1 MKRKALVHKDGSI
14 DFVTPEGEVE
24 ASAKAKAEGSDGR
37 KLTQQ
42 RPKGDYDFRWKTAK
56 DGSHLLVP
64 NSVPEKNL
72 DPEWSI
78 YKNKRDLCL
87 EIAME
92 IANGKTFYQ
101 LDKLKQF
108 PSTRT
113 VFYWYA
119 RDQEF
124 KNLIDEA
131 RRVRAE
137 FYHDKLVEVAEDV
150 EEDNARS
157 SKVKADI
164 FKTLMSVND
173 KERFGQATKQEP
185 SPPVVNIVF
194 QTGIHR
200 EDSTKVIEVVH
211 ENKEPVASGKK
222 SNVAEIECE
231 NQQDA
236 GLLEL
241 DGA

>member
-1 MKRKALVHKDGSI
+1 MGRKPKALVHKDGSV
-14 DFVTPEGEVE
+14 DFVNPETGEIE
-24 ASAKAKAEGSDGR
+24 ASAAPKTTGVDGR
-37 KLTQQ
+37 NLVHD
-42 RPKGDYDFRWKTAK
+42 RERSDYDFRWKTAT
-56 DGSHLLVP
+56 DGNHILVP
-64 NSVPEKNL
+64 RDVPQKNL

-78 YKNKRDLCL
+78 WKNKRNLCL

-137 FYHDKLVEVAEDV
+137 FYHDKLVEVAEEVD
-150 EEDNARS
+150 EDNARS

-164 FKTLMSVND
+164 MKHLMGVND
-173 KERFGQATKQEP
+173 RERFGQQVKQDPAPAT
-185 SPPVVNIVF
+185 VNIVF
-194 QTGIHR
+194 QTGIQR
-200 EDSTKVIEVVH
+200 EPIPVEGTVVNVEPS
-211 ENKEPVASGKK
+211 EN
-222 SNVAEIECE
+222 
-231 NQQDA
+231 D
-236 GLLEL
+236 
-241 DGA
+241 

>member
-1 MKRKALVHKDGSI
+1 MARKRKALVHKDGSMDII
-14 DFVTPEGEVE
+14 DPVTGEVE
-24 ASAKAKAEGSDGR
+24 ACAKPKTAGTDGR
-37 KLTQQ
+37 ELTHQ

-64 NSVPEKNL
+64 NDVAQKNL

-124 KNLIDEA
+124 KTLIDEA

-137 FYHDKLVEVAEDV
+137 FYHDKLVEVADDV
-150 EEDNARS
+150 EEENARS

-164 FKTLMSVND
+164 FKTLMGAND
-173 KERFGQATKQEP
+173 RERFGQAPKADAG
-185 SPPVVNIVF
+185 PVSVNIIF
-194 QTGIHR
+194 QTGIDR
-200 EDSTKVIEVVH
+200 NSSVQIENAAIPAEGRVVDTED
-211 ENKEPVASGKK
+211 N
-222 SNVAEIECE
+222 
-231 NQQDA
+231 
-236 GLLEL
+236 
-241 DGA
+241 

>member
-1 MKRKALVHKDGSI
+1 MPRKSKALVHKDGSI
-14 DFVTPEGEVE
+14 DIINPDTGEVE
-24 ASAKAKAEGSDGR
+24 ASAAPKTKASNGR
-37 KLTQQ
+37 NLPHD
-42 RPKGDYDFRWKTAK
+42 RPKSDYDFRWKTPI
-56 DGSHLLVP
+56 DGEPMLVP
-64 NSVPEKNL
+64 ANVPEKGL
-72 DPEWSI
+72 ESKWSI

-92 IANGKTFYQ
+92 IAGGKTFYQ

-119 RDQEF
+119 RDPEF

-150 EEDNARS
+150 EEENARS

-164 FKTLMSVND
+164 FKHLMGVND
-173 KERFGQATKQEP
+173 KERFGTAPKQEAAAP
-185 SPPVVNIVF
+185 TVNIVF
-194 QTGIHR
+194 QTGINR
-200 EDSTKVIEVVH
+200 DPIPVEGIVVNPDSED
-211 ENKEPVASGKK
+211 
-222 SNVAEIECE
+222 
-231 NQQDA
+231 
-236 GLLEL
+236 
-241 DGA
+241 

>member
-1 MKRKALVHKDGSI
+1 MARKRKALVHKDGAI
-14 DFVTPEGEVE
+14 DIIDPETGDVE
-24 ASAKAKAEGSDGR
+24 ACAKPKTEGSDGR
-37 KLTQQ
+37 ALAHT

-64 NSVPEKNL
+64 SDVPQKNL
-72 DPEWSI
+72 DPLWSI

-124 KNLIDEA
+124 KTLIDEA

-157 SKVKADI
+157 SKVKADVY
-164 FKTLMSVND
+164 KHLMGVND
-173 KERFGQATKQEP
+173 KERFGQAPKQADVP
-185 SPPVVNIVF
+185 STINIVF
-194 QTGIHR
+194 NTGINR
-200 EDSTKVIEVVH
+200 EQISIDNAIPVEGKVIDD
-211 ENKEPVASGKK
+211 AS
-222 SNVAEIECE
+222 N
-231 NQQDA
+231 D
-236 GLLEL
+236 
-241 DGA
+241 